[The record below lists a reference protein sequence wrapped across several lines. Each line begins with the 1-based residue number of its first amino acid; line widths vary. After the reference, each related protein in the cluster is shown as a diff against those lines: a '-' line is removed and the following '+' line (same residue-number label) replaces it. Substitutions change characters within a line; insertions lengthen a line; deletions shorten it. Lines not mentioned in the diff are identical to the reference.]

1 MHTLLELA
9 AGSTPSSRKGFR
21 VRVLTADFVQSLIR
35 FFTAVEAEEALVATT
50 FFVFPIAAG
59 KHCSVLEG
67 REMAQDEMSREAG
80 ARKKK
85 GMQQGKCGNSV
96 VRG

>member
-21 VRVLTADFVQSLIR
+21 VCVLIVDFIQSPTR
-35 FFTAVEAEEALVATT
+35 FFAAVEAEEALVVTA
-50 FFVFPIAAG
+50 FFVFPIAARKLRSG
-59 KHCSVLEG
+59 HEG
-67 REMAQDEMSREAG
+67 GAMAQDEMSREAG
-80 ARKKK
+80 ARMKK
-85 GMQQGKCGNSV
+85 GMQQGKCGNSA